1 MEACSG
7 MGQTVECRGGECRED
22 CWFLSGWGVWAG
34 SVGVGFQDDKF
45 CLL

>member
-22 CWFLSGWGVWAG
+22 CWFLSGCGL
-34 SVGVGFQDDKF
+34 GVGLQDDKF